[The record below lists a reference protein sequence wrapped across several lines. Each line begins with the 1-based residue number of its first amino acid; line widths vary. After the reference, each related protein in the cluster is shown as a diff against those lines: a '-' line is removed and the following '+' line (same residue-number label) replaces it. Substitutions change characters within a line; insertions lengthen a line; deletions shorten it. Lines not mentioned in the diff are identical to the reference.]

1 MPSFGADR
9 LRDPYRQPKQ
19 GDLLVTI
26 RRILESMNYKT
37 LEQIKD
43 KTNRTYAV
51 KMQCPTTGLPFML
64 VVKGSAIMKDIVSTQ
79 EELVKTWHGPVVL
92 AWKRQNDDAVAFYVF
107 DPEQILLHTAFL
119 NERFGVK
126 MVNFKLDLGRPWKIG
141 EQGLDEVWTK
151 MKKKRNEVITSF
163 LEVQTT

>member
-1 MPSFGADR
+1 MTCFDCLSKG
-9 LRDPYRQPKQ
+9 LPKQ
-19 GDLLVTI
+19 GDLLVTV

-37 LEQIKD
+37 LEHIKD
-43 KTNRTYAV
+43 QTGRTYAV

-107 DPEQILLHTAFL
+107 DPEQILLHTIFL

-126 MVNFKLDLGRPWKIG
+126 MVNFKLDLGHPWKI
-141 EQGLDEVWTK
+141 EQSLDEVWALV
-151 MKKKRNEVITSF
+151 KRKRGEALTSF